1 MTPPSVAKTSVCFLS
16 QTREKCFLFISQASQ
31 PLYQIRASDTSA
43 AITVSPREALYR
55 IDFGQPAPVH
65 SETQMAPKPQAE
77 SSFKVLKI

>member
-1 MTPPSVAKTSVCFLS
+1 MTPLSVSFLS
-16 QTREKCFLFISQASQ
+16 QTHEKCFLCISQVSQ
-31 PLYQIRASDTSA
+31 SLYQIHTSDTSA
-43 AITVSPREALYR
+43 AITVSPREAVHC